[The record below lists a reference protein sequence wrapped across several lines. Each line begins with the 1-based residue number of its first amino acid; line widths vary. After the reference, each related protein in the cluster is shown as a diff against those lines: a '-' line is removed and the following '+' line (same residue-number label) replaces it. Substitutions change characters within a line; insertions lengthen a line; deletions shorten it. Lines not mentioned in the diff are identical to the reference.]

1 MASAAD
7 YIRLAF
13 KSTTQ
18 DWLSAHDLYDFVV
31 TQNGVYPSTYKN
43 ARKAVGLQSERR
55 GKRWFY
61 RLPPDGQAGR
71 DLVTLRKLQASRTW
85 DEFLGDMKR
94 ALRELKNE
102 QTT

>member
-13 KSTTQ
+13 RSTTQ
-18 DWLSAHDLYDFVV
+18 DWISAGELYDFVV

-55 GKRWFY
+55 GKRWYY
-61 RLPPDGQAGR
+61 RLPEGQVGR
-71 DLVTLRKLQASRTW
+71 DLITLRKLQGSRSW
-85 DEFLGDMKR
+85 DVFLADMKV
-94 ALRELKNE
+94 ALKELKSE
-102 QTT
+102 QPV